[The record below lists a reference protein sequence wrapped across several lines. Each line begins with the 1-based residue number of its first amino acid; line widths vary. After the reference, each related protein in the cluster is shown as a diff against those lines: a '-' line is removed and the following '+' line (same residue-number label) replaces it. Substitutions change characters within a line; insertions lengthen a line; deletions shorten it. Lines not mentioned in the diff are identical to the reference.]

1 MTSTRLAAGGTSDAQ
16 PAPRLC
22 SAARRTSHPLPVARW
37 CGSLALLV
45 ALTASRAAHADLA
58 SGRDKLIAGDYKVAI
73 AELGKVTGK
82 DRPAARVL
90 LARAQLAI
98 GDYAGAEAT
107 LAPLAQGQAKDAQA
121 IEAHLVFDRLRQ
133 ITGRTRDA
141 RGDLEQLWKDHP
153 TDRAIRTAL
162 GEIRHALGDVVGA
175 KALFDETIKESDANA
190 LNLDDPIQTYQLAVA
205 ARGTSQFQ
213 LANDAFRETL
223 KLSPQL
229 TGAGVEWADLFL
241 EKYAAKLAEQTLE
254 EVFKVNPNDPEAHAA
269 MAQVIVETRYDLAA
283 VRHHLDASLAVNP
296 KNARALKVRAS
307 IEIDQNQWDTA
318 NRSLDAVLAA
328 NKDDVEAIAMKAT
341 VAWLRDDTK
350 AYDAEVQRALAI
362 DPAYAEL
369 YRIVARSAV
378 REHRY
383 VEAIELEK
391 QAVQLKPDFYEAMA
405 GAGLGYLRLGMEQD
419 GIQWLDRSWSGD
431 QYNVRTFNTRTLFKE
446 TIPKDYTFG
455 ASKNFRIRYHND
467 EKAVLSRYLEPT
479 MEKAFADMVRRYGF
493 TPKTPVTLELY
504 ADRNDYGIRTV
515 GLPDIAALGVCFGQ
529 VITAMSPAN
538 GDINWGMVLWHELGH
553 VFAIQLS
560 NSRVPRWFT
569 EGLSEYETLIA
580 RPDWRRENDADLYGA
595 VANAALPSIGNLN
608 SEFMQPDTNA
618 VVVAY
623 YQSAV
628 TIEYL
633 VQTYGFPK
641 IVDALKRFG
650 KGQETPD
657 VLQAITGKTIAQ
669 LDTELHKYLDIRLK
683 AYAGTFKL
691 PTRGFDDVTKLE
703 IAADAAPRDAR
714 ARANVALG
722 YYYAG
727 DADKATT
734 AAAAA
739 LALDARQPIARYIQ
753 AEIVLHQGDL
763 AKAKALF
770 EGLIA
775 DGHDSFDLR
784 SRLAQIAEGAG
795 KTDEVELQ
803 LCAAKK
809 LDPERST
816 PYQEL
821 AQLYEKTGKLP
832 KALVELEHFAFL
844 EQMDLAPLK
853 KLVVEYAKL
862 GSWAKVRTYG
872 EMATFINPSDPD
884 VLGGLGRAYLELRQ
898 PGKALFTY
906 DTMLLT
912 SPPPRRPALVH
923 LGRTR
928 ALIALGK
935 KADARAALAQAMA
948 TEPENAE
955 LLELKAR
962 LK

>member
-1 MTSTRLAAGGTSDAQ
+1 LG
-16 PAPRLC
+16 
-22 SAARRTSHPLPVARW
+22 
-37 CGSLALLV
+37 LALIV
-45 ALTASRAAHADLA
+45 AVTASRLAHADLA
-58 SGRDKLIAGDYKVAI
+58 SGRDKLIAGDYKTAI

-82 DRPAARVL
+82 DRPAARLL
-90 LARAQLAI
+90 LARAQIAT

-107 LAPLAQGQAKDAQA
+107 VAPLTQGPASDPQV
-121 IEAHLVFDRLRQ
+121 IEAHLVFDELRR
-133 ITGRTRDA
+133 ITGRTKDA
-141 RGDLEQLWKDHP
+141 QADLEQLWKASP
-153 TDRAIRTAL
+153 SDRAIRTAL
-162 GEIRHALGDVVGA
+162 GEARYALGDVLGA
-175 KALFDETIKESDANA
+175 KALFDATIKESDRNQ
-190 LNLDDPIQTYQLAVA
+190 LNLDDPVETYQLAIA
-205 ARGTSQFQ
+205 ARYTSQFQ

-223 KLSPQL
+223 QARPQD
-229 TGAGVEWADLFL
+229 TRAGVAWADLFL
-241 EKYAAKLAEQTLE
+241 EKYAAHPAEQTLE

-269 MAQVIVETRYDLAA
+269 MAQVIIELRYDLAA
-283 VRHHLDASLAVNP
+283 VRHHLDAALAQNP

-318 NRSLDAVLAA
+318 GKTLDTVIAA
-328 NKDDVEAIAMKAT
+328 NKDDVEAIALKAT

-350 AYDAEVQRALAI
+350 AYDAEVRRALAI

-383 VEAIELEK
+383 VEAVELEK
-391 QAVQLKPDFYEAMA
+391 QAVKLRPDFYEAMA
-405 GAGLGYLRLGMEQD
+405 GAGMGYLRLGMEKE
-419 GIQWLDRSWSGD
+419 GLEWIEKSWVGD
-431 QYNVRTFNTRTLFKE
+431 QYNVRTFNTRNLFKKK
-446 TIPKDYTFG
+446 IPKEYTFG
-455 ASKNFRIRYHND
+455 TSKNFRIRYHND
-467 EKAVLSRYLEPT
+467 EKAVLARYLEPT
-479 MEKAFADMVRRYGF
+479 MERAFADMVKRYGF

-504 ADRNDYGIRTV
+504 ADRDDYGVRTV

-595 VANAALPSIGNLN
+595 VASGTLASIGDLN
-608 SEFMQPDTNA
+608 SEFVQPDPNA

-641 IVDALKRFG
+641 IVEALKLYG
-650 KGQETPD
+650 KGRETPE
-657 VLQAITGKTIAQ
+657 VLQAITGKTVAQ
-669 LDTELHKYLDIRLK
+669 LDTDFHQYLDIRLK

-691 PTRGFDDVTKLE
+691 PTRGFDDMTKLE
-703 IAADAAPRDAR
+703 IAADAAPKDAK
-714 ARANVALG
+714 AKAHIALG

-727 DADKATT
+727 DAEKAMD

-739 LALDARQPIARYIQ
+739 LSLDGKQPIARYLQ
-753 AEIVLHQGDL
+753 AEIVLHQGDVP
-763 AKAKALF
+763 KAKAIYQ
-770 EGLIA
+770 GLII
-775 DGHDSFDLR
+775 DGYDSFDLR
-784 SRLAQIAEGAG
+784 SRLAQIAQGEG
-795 KTDEVELQ
+795 KLDEVDRQ

-809 LDPERST
+809 LDPERSS

-821 AQLYEKTGKLP
+821 AQLYEKTGQIP

-853 KLVVEYAKL
+853 KLVVEYGKAANW
-862 GSWAKVRTYG
+862 SKVRTYG
-872 EMATFINPSDPD
+872 EMATFINPSDPEI
-884 VLGGLGRAYLELRQ
+884 LSGLGRAYLELRQ
-898 PGKALFTY
+898 PDKALFTY

-923 LGRTR
+923 LGRAR
-928 ALIALGK
+928 ALLALGK
-935 KADARAALAQAMA
+935 KPDAKAALDQAMT

-955 LLELKAR
+955 ALEFKAKLK
-962 LK
+962 

>member
-1 MTSTRLAAGGTSDAQ
+1 MTPTRLGLAFVVVLTAGG
-16 PAPRLC
+16 L
-22 SAARRTSHPLPVARW
+22 AREAR
-37 CGSLALLV
+37 
-45 ALTASRAAHADLA
+45 ADLA
-58 SGRDKLIAGDYKVAI
+58 TGQDKLIAGDYKVAI

-82 DRPAARVL
+82 DRPAARLL
-90 LARAQLAI
+90 LARAQRAT
-98 GDYAGAEAT
+98 GDYASAEAT
-107 LAPLAQGQAKDAQA
+107 LVPLTQGKDALA
-121 IEAHLVFDRLRQ
+121 IEAHLVLDELRA

-141 RGDLEQLWKDHP
+141 RADLEQLYKDHP

-162 GEIRHALGDVVGA
+162 GVARRALGEVRGA
-175 KALFDETIKESDANA
+175 KALFDETIKESDANK
-190 LNLDDPIQTYQLAVA
+190 LNLDDPVQTYQLAIA
-205 ARGTSQFQ
+205 ARDTSQFQ

-223 KLSPQL
+223 KLRPQL
-229 TGAGVEWADLFL
+229 TDAGVAWADLFL
-241 EKYAAKLAEQTLE
+241 EKYAAQLAEQTLE

-269 MAQVIVETRYDLAA
+269 MAQVIVETRYNLED
-283 VRHHLDASLAVNP
+283 VRHHLDAALGKNP
-296 KNARALKVRAS
+296 RNARALKVRAS
-307 IEIDQNQWDTA
+307 IEIDRNEWAAA
-318 NRSLDAVLAA
+318 NKTLDGVLAS

-341 VAWLRDDTK
+341 VAWLRDDTA
-350 AYDAEVQRALAI
+350 AYQAEVARALAVN
-362 DPAYAEL
+362 PAYAEL
-369 YRIVARSAV
+369 YRIVSRSAV

-391 QAVQLKPDFYEAMA
+391 QAVKLKPDFYEAMA
-405 GAGLGYLRLGMEQD
+405 GAGLGYLRLGMEKD
-419 GIQWLDRSWSGD
+419 GIEWLDKSWAGD
-431 QYNVRTFNTRTLFKE
+431 QYNVRTFNTRTLFKQ

-455 ASKNFRIRYHND
+455 TTKNFRIRYHNQ

-595 VANAALPSIGNLN
+595 LANGVLPSIGNLN
-608 SEFMQPDTNA
+608 AEFMQPDVNA

-633 VQTYGFPK
+633 VATYGFPK
-641 IVDALKRFG
+641 IVEALKQFG
-650 KGQETPD
+650 KGAETAD
-657 VLQAITGKTIAQ
+657 VLQTLTGKSMAA
-669 LDTELHKYLDIRLK
+669 LDVEFRKYLEIRLK

-691 PTRGFDDVTKLE
+691 PTRGFDDLTKLE
-703 IAADAAPRDAR
+703 VAVDAAPRDAR
-714 ARANVALG
+714 AKANLALG
-722 YYYAG
+722 YYYTG
-727 DADKATT
+727 DADVIEKAVA

-739 LALDARQPIARYIQ
+739 LALDPKQPIARYIQ
-753 AEIVLHQGDL
+753 AEITFHQGDL
-763 AKAKALF
+763 AKAKAMY

-775 DGHDSFDLR
+775 DGHDSYDLR
-784 SRLAQIAEGAG
+784 SRLAQIATRDAKLG
-795 KTDEVELQ
+795 EVEQQ

-809 LDPERST
+809 LDPERSS

-821 AQLYEKTGKLP
+821 AQLYEKTGQMP
-832 KALVELEHFAFL
+832 KALVELEHDAFL

-853 KLVVEYAKL
+853 KLVIEYGKL
-862 GSWAKVRTYG
+862 GNWAKVRTYG
-872 EMATFINPSDPD
+872 EMATYINPSDPD
-884 VLGGLGRAYLELRQ
+884 ILGGLGRAYLELRQ
-898 PGKALFTY
+898 ADRALYTY

-912 SPPPRRPALVH
+912 NPPPRRPALVQ
-923 LGRTR
+923 LGRTK
-928 ALIALGK
+928 ALIVLNR
-935 KADARAALAQAMA
+935 KADARAALALAMK

-955 LLELKAR
+955 ALELKAK

>member
-1 MTSTRLAAGGTSDAQ
+1 LG
-16 PAPRLC
+16 
-22 SAARRTSHPLPVARW
+22 
-37 CGSLALLV
+37 LALVV
-45 ALTASRAAHADLA
+45 AMTASSAAHADLA

-73 AELGKVTGK
+73 ADLGKVTGK
-82 DRPAARVL
+82 DRPAARLL
-90 LARAQLAI
+90 LARAQVAT

-107 LAPLAQGQAKDAQA
+107 VAPLTQGPAKDALA
-121 IEAHLVFDRLRQ
+121 VEAHLVFDQLRR

-141 RGDLEQLWKDHP
+141 RFDLEQLWKDHP
-153 TDRAIRTAL
+153 SDRAIRTAL
-162 GEIRHALGDVVGA
+162 GETRYALGDVLGA
-175 KALFDETIKESDANA
+175 KALFDETIKESDANS
-190 LNLDDPIQTYQLAVA
+190 LNLDDPIQTHQLAVA
-205 ARGTSQFQ
+205 ARYTSQFQ
-213 LANDAFRETL
+213 LANDAFRETI
-223 KLSPQL
+223 KLSPQM
-229 TGAGVEWADLFL
+229 TAAGIAWADLFL
-241 EKYAAKLAEQTLE
+241 EKYAAQLAEQTLE

-269 MAQVIVETRYDLAA
+269 MAQVIVDTRYDLAA
-283 VRHHLDASLAVNP
+283 VRHHLDASLGVNP

-318 NRSLDAVLAA
+318 NKSLDAVLAL

-350 AYDAEVQRALAI
+350 AYDAEVARALAI

-391 QAVQLKPDFYEAMA
+391 LAVKLKPDFYEAMA
-405 GAGLGYLRLGMEQD
+405 GAGLGYLRLGMEQE
-419 GIQWLDRSWSGD
+419 GLQWLDKSWAGD

-446 TIPKDYTFG
+446 TIPKEYTFG

-467 EKAVLSRYLEPT
+467 EKAVLARYLEPT
-479 MEKAFADMVRRYGF
+479 MERAFASMIKRYGF

-560 NSRVPRWFT
+560 SSRVPRWFT

-595 VANAALPSIGNLN
+595 VVNATLSSIGNLN
-608 SEFMQPDTNA
+608 SEFMQPDASA

-633 VQTYGFPK
+633 IQTYGFPK
-641 IVDALKRFG
+641 IVEALKLFG
-650 KGQETPD
+650 KGRETPA

-669 LDTELHKYLDIRLK
+669 LDSDFRKYLDIRLK

-703 IAADAAPRDAR
+703 IAADAAPKDAG

-727 DADKATT
+727 DAEKATA

-739 LALDARQPIARYIQ
+739 LALDPKQPIARSIQ
-753 AEIVLHQGDL
+753 AEIVLHQGDI
-763 AKAKALF
+763 AKAKALYQ
-770 EGLIA
+770 GLAA

-784 SRLAQIAEGAG
+784 SRLAQIAQGEG
-795 KTDEVELQ
+795 KLDEVELQ

-821 AQLYEKTGKLP
+821 AQLYEKAGQMP
-832 KALVELEHFAFL
+832 KALAELEHFAFI

-853 KLVVEYAKL
+853 KLVVEYGKL
-862 GSWAKVRTYG
+862 ANWPKVRTYG
-872 EMATFINPSDPD
+872 EMATYINPSDPD
-884 VLGGLGRAYLELRQ
+884 ILAGLGRAYLELRQ
-898 PGKALFTY
+898 PAKALFTY
-906 DTMLLT
+906 DTMLLAT
-912 SPPPRRPALVH
+912 PPPRRPALVH
-923 LGRTR
+923 IGRIK

-935 KADARAALAQAMA
+935 PADAKAALAQAMK

-955 LLELKAR
+955 VLELKAR

>member
-1 MTSTRLAAGGTSDAQ
+1 LG
-16 PAPRLC
+16 LV
-22 SAARRTSHPLPVARW
+22 LIVAM
-37 CGSLALLV
+37 
-45 ALTASRAAHADLA
+45 TASSVAHADLA
-58 SGRDKLIAGDYKVAI
+58 SGRDKLIAGDYKAAI

-82 DRPAARVL
+82 DRPAARLL
-90 LARAQLAI
+90 LARAQRAI

-107 LAPLAQGQAKDAQA
+107 MTPLIQGPAKDAQA
-121 IEAHLVFDRLRQ
+121 IEAHLVFDELRR
-133 ITGRTRDA
+133 ITGRTKDA
-141 RGDLEQLWKDHP
+141 RADLEQLWKDH
-153 TDRAIRTAL
+153 TGDRAIRTAL
-162 GEIRHALGDVVGA
+162 GQTRYALGDVLGA
-175 KALFDETIKESDANA
+175 KALFDETIKESDANK
-190 LNLDDPIQTYQLAVA
+190 LDLDDPVQTYQLAVA
-205 ARGTSQFQ
+205 ARYTSQFQ

-223 KLSPQL
+223 QLRPQE
-229 TGAGVEWADLFL
+229 TSAGIAWADLFL
-241 EKYAAKLAEQTLE
+241 EKYAAQLAEQTLE

-283 VRHHLDASLAVNP
+283 VRHHLDASLGVNP
-296 KNARALKVRAS
+296 RNARALKVRAS

-318 NRSLDAVLAA
+318 NKTLDGVIAA

-350 AYDAEVQRALAI
+350 AYQAEVQRALAI

-391 QAVQLKPDFYEAMA
+391 QAVKLKPDFYGAMA
-405 GAGLGYLRLGMEQD
+405 GAGLGYLRLGMEKE
-419 GIQWLDRSWSGD
+419 GLEWLDKSWAGD
-431 QYNVRTFNTRTLFKE
+431 QYNVRTFNTRTLFKT
-446 TIPKDYTFG
+446 TIPKEYTFG
-455 ASKNFRIRYHND
+455 ASKSFRIRYPNE
-467 EKAVLSRYLEPT
+467 EKAVLARYLEPT
-479 MEKAFADMVRRYGF
+479 MERAFADMVRRYGF
-493 TPKTPVTLELY
+493 TPRTPVTLELY

-515 GLPDIAALGVCFGQ
+515 GLPDISALGVCFGQ

-560 NSRVPRWFT
+560 SSRVPRWFT

-595 VANAALPSIGNLN
+595 VANATLSSIGDLN
-608 SEFMQPDTNA
+608 SEFMQPDTSA

-641 IVDALKRFG
+641 IVKALELFG
-650 KGQETPD
+650 KGGETAG
-657 VLQAITGKTIAQ
+657 VLQAITGKTIAA
-669 LDTELHKYLDIRLK
+669 LDIEFRKYLDVRLK

-691 PTRGFDDVTKLE
+691 PTRGFDDLTKLE
-703 IAADAAPRDAR
+703 VAADAAPKDAKAR
-714 ARANVALG
+714 AHVALG

-727 DADKATT
+727 EAEKATA

-739 LALDARQPIARYIQ
+739 LALDGKQPIARYIR
-753 AEIVLHQGDL
+753 AEVVFHQGDL
-763 AKAKALF
+763 PKAKALYQ
-770 EGLIA
+770 GLAA

-784 SRLAQIAEGAG
+784 SRLAQIARGEG
-795 KTDEVELQ
+795 KPDEVEQQ

-809 LDPERST
+809 LDPERSS

-821 AQLYEKTGKLP
+821 AQIYEKAGQLP
-832 KALVELEHFAFL
+832 KALAELEQFAFL

-853 KLVVEYAKL
+853 KLVVEYGKL
-862 GSWAKVRTYG
+862 ASWAKVRTYG

-884 VLGGLGRAYLELRQ
+884 ILSGLGRAYLELRQ
-898 PGKALFTY
+898 PDQALFTY
-906 DTMLLT
+906 DTLLLVK
-912 SPPPRRPALVH
+912 PPPRRPALVH
-923 LGRTR
+923 LGRAR

-935 KADARAALAQAMA
+935 KRDARAALAQAIA

-955 LLELKAR
+955 ALELKPK

>member
-1 MTSTRLAAGGTSDAQ
+1 LGLALVVAMAGAMAAG
-16 PAPRLC
+16 R
-22 SAARRTSHPLPVARW
+22 VAY
-37 CGSLALLV
+37 
-45 ALTASRAAHADLA
+45 ADLA
-58 SGRDKLIAGDYKVAI
+58 AGRDKLIAGDYKAAT
-73 AELGKVTGK
+73 AELTKVTGK
-82 DRPAARVL
+82 DRPAARLL
-90 LARAQLAI
+90 LARLQVAT
-98 GDYAGAEAT
+98 GDYAAAEAT
-107 LAPLAQGQAKDAQA
+107 LAPLAASPAKDAQA
-121 IEAHLVFDRLRQ
+121 IEAHLVLAQLREV
-133 ITGRTRDA
+133 TGRTKDA
-141 RGDLEQLWKDHP
+141 RADLEQLAKDHAG
-153 TDRAIRTAL
+153 DRAIRTAL
-162 GEIRHALGDVVGA
+162 GEVRHALGDVVGA

-190 LNLDDPIQTYQLAVA
+190 LNLDDPIQTYQLALA
-205 ARGTSQFQ
+205 ARYTSQFQ
-213 LANDAFRETL
+213 LANDAFRETI
-223 KLSPQL
+223 KLSPQR
-229 TGAGVEWADLFL
+229 TDAGIAWADLFL
-241 EKYAAKLAEQTLE
+241 EKYAAQLAEQTLE

-283 VRHHLDASLAVNP
+283 VRHHLDASFAVNP
-296 KNARALKVRAS
+296 KNARALKVKAS
-307 IEIDQNQWDTA
+307 IEVDQNQWDTA
-318 NRSLDAVLAA
+318 NKTLDGVLAV

-362 DPAYAEL
+362 NPAYAEL
-369 YRIVARSAV
+369 YRIVSRSAV

-391 QAVQLKPDFYEAMA
+391 QAVKLKPDFYEAMA
-405 GAGLGYLRLGMEQD
+405 GAGLGYLRLGMEKE
-419 GIQWLDRSWSGD
+419 GIDWLDKSWAGD
-431 QYNVRTFNTRTLFKE
+431 QYNVRTFNTRTLFKQ

-455 ASKNFRIRYHND
+455 ASKSFRIRYHND
-467 EKAVLSRYLEPT
+467 EKAVLARYLEPT
-479 MEKAFADMVRRYGF
+479 MERAFADMARRYGF
-493 TPKTPVTLELY
+493 TPRTPVTLELY

-538 GDINWGMVLWHELGH
+538 GDINWGMILWHELGH

-560 NSRVPRWFT
+560 SSRVPRWFT

-595 VANAALPSIGNLN
+595 VANNTLASIANLN
-608 SEFMQPDTNA
+608 SEFMQPDASA

-633 VQTYGFPK
+633 VATYGFPK

-650 KGQETPD
+650 RGGETSD

-669 LDTELHKYLDIRLK
+669 LDADFRKYLDVRLK

-703 IAADAAPRDAR
+703 IAADAAPRDGK

-727 DADKATT
+727 DADKASV
-734 AAAAA
+734 AATAA
-739 LALDARQPIARYIQ
+739 LALDPKQPIARYIQ
-753 AEIVLHQGDL
+753 AEIVLHQGDS
-763 AKAKALF
+763 AKAKAVF
-770 EGLIA
+770 QGLIA

-784 SRLAQIAEGAG
+784 SRLAQIAQGEG
-795 KTDEVELQ
+795 KLDDVEAQ

-809 LDPERST
+809 LDPERSS

-821 AQLYEKTGKLP
+821 SQLYEKTGQAA
-832 KALVELEHFAFL
+832 KALVELEHYAFI

-853 KLVVEYAKL
+853 KLVVEYGKL
-862 GSWAKVRTYG
+862 GNWAKVHTYG
-872 EMATFINPSDPD
+872 EMATYINPSDPEI
-884 VLGGLGRAYLELRQ
+884 LAGLARAYLELRQ
-898 PGKALFTY
+898 PAKALFTY
-906 DTMLLT
+906 ETMLLT
-912 SPPPRRPALVH
+912 TPPPRRPALVH
-923 LGRTR
+923 LGRSK
-928 ALIALGK
+928 ALLALGK
-935 KADARAALAQAMA
+935 KPEARAALTQATA
-948 TEPENAE
+948 IEPENAE
-955 LLELKAR
+955 ALELKTK